1 MTDQLALEGPAPKK
15 SSPIPVIGAVAV
27 LSLLGLG
34 GGWFVGKMLFVPAPP
49 ASTAATVPAPAPEAP
64 AETAAA
70 GGHEAPKAEAHGE
83 APKGEGHGAAAGPSL
98 VNLDP
103 IITNLGYPAENWVRL
118 ELALQFNGPSDPALV
133 QELHQELMAYVRTVP
148 LQQIQGPRGFQ
159 YLRDD
164 LTEIVDL
171 RSKGRVSKVL
181 FKTFVIE

>member
-15 SSPIPVIGAVAV
+15 SSPIPAIGAIAV
-27 LSLLGLG
+27 LCLLGLG

-49 ASTAATVPAPAPEAP
+49 AAAAPAHEAP
-64 AETAAA
+64 AEVAA
-70 GGHEAPKAEAHGE
+70 PV
-83 APKGEGHGAAAGPSL
+83 GPSL
-98 VNLDP
+98 VSLDP

-118 ELALQFNGPSDPALV
+118 ELALQFNGPSDPAVV
-133 QELHQELMAYVRTVP
+133 QELHQELMAYIRTVP

-164 LTEIVDL
+164 LREIVDL
-171 RSKGRVSKVL
+171 RTKGRVSKVL

>member
-15 SSPIPVIGAVAV
+15 SSPIPAIGAIAV
-27 LSLLGLG
+27 LCLLGLG

-49 ASTAATVPAPAPEAP
+49 AAAAPAHEAP
-64 AETAAA
+64 AEVAAA
-70 GGHEAPKAEAHGE
+70 AEHGEAPKAEAHGE
-83 APKGEGHGAAAGPSL
+83 PTKDGHGAPVGPSL
-98 VNLDP
+98 VSLDP

-118 ELALQFNGPSDPALV
+118 ELALQFNGPSDPAVV
-133 QELHQELMAYVRTVP
+133 QELHQELMAYIRTVP

-164 LTEIVDL
+164 LREIVDL
-171 RSKGRVSKVL
+171 RTKGRVSKVL